1 VNVWLKITAT
11 QVKVMDMQ
19 HHPVVTHQRLY
30 GEQKQSSMNWLPYLR
45 SISRKPRSLFHSGI
59 FDMMPENMQ
68 QYIGRLNSN
77 SLERTGHPTQKPL
90 EIIRRLVKALS
101 YPDSAVL
108 DFFAGSGTTGRVC
121 IEEDRNSILVDNDAQ
136 SKEYYNI
143 HLEKISNV
151 KKFYFN
157 ESVEG
162 LLEAVLKRQSTFQ
175 TEKNN

>member
-1 VNVWLKITAT
+1 
-11 QVKVMDMQ
+11 MDMQ

-45 SISRKPRSLFHSGI
+45 SISRKPRSLFHSSI

>member
-1 VNVWLKITAT
+1 
-11 QVKVMDMQ
+11 
-19 HHPVVTHQRLY
+19 
-30 GEQKQSSMNWLPYLR
+30 
-45 SISRKPRSLFHSGI
+45 
-59 FDMMPENMQ
+59 MMPENMQ